1 MRMGVVDD
9 GTCLVL
15 VLLDFFFFGLTL
27 RLWPTKLLILLRLLL
42 LILEEVGYEVI
53 RDLSMGQP

>member
-1 MRMGVVDD
+1 MGVVDD
-9 GTCLVL
+9 GTTCLVL
-15 VLLDFFFFGLTL
+15 VLLDFFVFGLTL